1 MTAVDKVAMLKMD
14 HQVTGCENLDRL

>member
-1 MTAVDKVAMLKMD
+1 MTAVDKVVMLKVD